1 MSKFLLLPYRNTKM
15 KVGLLGGSFN
25 PAHEGHLHISLE
37 AIKRLNLDMVIWLVS
52 PQNPLKPAHIYK
64 SLAERVN
71 QAKRIAKHP
80 KIKISTIEE
89 SFRNNY
95 TYNTLRRIISMHP
108 DTEFVWLMG
117 LDNMQNFTQ
126 WYRWKDIISLLPI
139 VIFDRGNEIYKTL
152 KGKVAAKFEK
162 NCIINS
168 NYNEALEANSLYLMR
183 IKKNN
188 LSSTMIRRLQ
198 QNG

>member
-1 MSKFLLLPYRNTKM
+1 M

-25 PAHEGHLHISLE
+25 PAHEGHLYISLE
-37 AIKRLNLDMVIWLVS
+37 AIKHLNLDMVIWLVS
-52 PQNPLKPAHIYK
+52 PQNPLKPSHIYK
-64 SLAERVN
+64 SLAERLN
-71 QAKRIAKHP
+71 QVKRIARHP
-80 KIKISTIEE
+80 KIKITAVEE
-89 SFRNNY
+89 SVKSNY
-95 TYNTLRRIISMHP
+95 TYNTLRKIIKMHP
-108 DTEFVWLMG
+108 GTEFVWLMG
-117 LDNMQNFTQ
+117 LDNMQNFTH

-139 VIFDRGNEIYKTL
+139 VVFDRGNDLYNTL

-162 NCIINS
+162 NCIITS
-168 NYNEALEANSLYLMR
+168 NYNKALEADNLYFMR